1 MKKIKDWKAFK
12 NMIKITKC
20 NFFDQKIQEITNR
33 KVGLWDLMNWVNK
46 YKLLAVKAIK
56 FNNQLYLEI
65 DDLWNVLHSTFNKA

>member
-33 KVGLWDLMNWVNK
+33 KVGLWDLMN
-46 YKLLAVKAIK
+46 
-56 FNNQLYLEI
+56 
-65 DDLWNVLHSTFNKA
+65 